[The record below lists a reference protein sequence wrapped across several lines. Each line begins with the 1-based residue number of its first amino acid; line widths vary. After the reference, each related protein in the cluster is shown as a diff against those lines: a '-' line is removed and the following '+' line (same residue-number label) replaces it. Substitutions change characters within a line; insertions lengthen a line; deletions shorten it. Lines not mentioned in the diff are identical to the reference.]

1 MKKQYITPTIEV
13 VQIKKMT
20 LMAGSPGDKSQG
32 EAYEWGARG
41 FSLFDE
47 DDSEDEY

>member
-1 MKKQYITPTIEV
+1 MAV
-13 VQIKKMT
+13 VKIKPMQM
-20 LMAGSPGDKSQG
+20 LAGSEGMQGKGDYNSDNVII
-32 EAYEWGARG
+32 GARG